1 MTLPTLTGPTFGP
14 AAGGRPSALVVML
27 HGLGADGRDLIALAP
42 MLARTLPRALFVSP
56 DAPFPCDMAPYG
68 RQWFSLQ
75 DRAPAKLLEGM
86 RLAQPIV
93 DGFLD
98 GTLGALGLDGGALA
112 LLGFSQGAMT
122 SLYTGLRRA
131 VPPAAILAFSGALVG
146 EVPPRS
152 ESAMGGGEYAPVL
165 LVHGEDDP
173 VVPFASFRHAR
184 AALVDA
190 GVPVEAVARPGL
202 GHGIDEAGLEAAEA
216 MLARC
221 LGAVAGPL

>member
-1 MTLPTLTGPTFGP
+1 MTALPKLTGPSFGP
-14 AAGGRPSALVVML
+14 AAGGRPEALVVML

-98 GTLGALGLDGGALA
+98 GTLGALGLDGGAVA

-122 SLYTGLRRA
+122 SLYAGLRRA
-131 VPPAAILAFSGALVG
+131 VAPAAILAFSGALVG
-146 EVPPRS
+146 EVPERP
-152 ESAMGGGEYAPVL
+152 EGAPHPPVL
-165 LVHGEDDP
+165 LVHGEEDP
-173 VVPFASFRHAR
+173 IVPFASFRQAR
-184 AALVDA
+184 AALAAA
-190 GVPVEAVARPGL
+190 GVAVDAVARPGL
-202 GHGIDEAGLEAAEA
+202 GHGIDEAGMEAAQA

>member
-1 MTLPTLTGPTFGP
+1 MSAPPTLTGPSFGP
-14 AAGGRPSALVVML
+14 AAGGKPTALVVML

-42 MLARTLPRALFVSP
+42 MLARALPRALFVSP

-75 DRAPAKLLEGM
+75 DRAPARLVEGM
-86 RLAQPIV
+86 QLARPIV

-98 GTLGALGLDGGALA
+98 GALAALALDGAALA

-122 SLYTGLRRA
+122 SLYAGLRRP

-146 EVPPRS
+146 EVPP
-152 ESAMGGGEYAPVL
+152 AGGAGYPPVL

-173 VVPFASFRHAR
+173 VVPFDSFRRAQ
-184 AALVDA
+184 AALTAA
-190 GVPVEAVARPGL
+190 GVPVEAVTRPNL
-202 GHGIDEAGLEAAEA
+202 GHGIDEAGLDAAQA

>member
-1 MTLPTLTGPTFGP
+1 MTLPKLTGPSFGP
-14 AAGGRPSALVVML
+14 AAGGKPDALVVML

-86 RLAQPIV
+86 TLAQPIV

-98 GTLGALGLDGGALA
+98 GTLGALGLDGSAVA

-122 SLYTGLRRA
+122 SLYAGLRRTVA
-131 VPPAAILAFSGALVG
+131 PAAILAFSGALVG

-152 ESAMGGGEYAPVL
+152 QGTGSGYPPVL
-165 LVHGEDDP
+165 LVHGEEDP
-173 VVPFASFRHAR
+173 IVPFASFRHAQ
-184 AALVDA
+184 AALTAA
-190 GVPVEAVARPGL
+190 GVPVEALARPGL
-202 GHGIDEAGLEAAEA
+202 GHGIDEAGLEAAQA

-221 LGAVAGPL
+221 LGAVAGPR